1 MQTRQGDIGQGSTGV
16 FSSIQASGMQGQ
28 RARSVRQLSQWRS
41 VYLISVLCLLT
52 GIASSAQTFTV
63 LADFDKA
70 TGYLPYSQALVQ
82 GFDGNFY
89 GTTQTGGAHG
99 SGTVFKLTPSGTVT
113 AIYSFCAQQHC
124 ADGAN
129 PGPGLVLNTDGNFYG
144 SATNGGAYS
153 HGTIFKITPVGTLTT
168 LHSFCQQTSCPDG
181 RPPSAMVL
189 AADGNFYGTTD
200 SRGAHNYYGGTIFK
214 ITPSGSLTTLY
225 SFCALP
231 KCADGREPNG
241 LIQATDGNFYGTTLG
256 DTVFKVTASGIL
268 TTLYTFCSQK
278 VGTNCLDGSFPYA
291 PLVQSAGGTFYG
303 TTGVGGANGY
313 GTVFKI
319 TSSGTLTTLY
329 SFCSQNNCTDGSD
342 PQTALVQATDGKL
355 YGTTTG
361 GGGYGNG
368 TVFKITSGGTPTTLY
383 SFCSQT
389 NCTDGS
395 EPNGL
400 LQATNGNF
408 YGTTISGGNSLDGVS
423 FRLSA
428 GLSPFVEA
436 LPTSGKVGAAIKILG
451 TNLIGATSVSFNG
464 TAATFTVVSKSEI
477 KTTVPAG
484 ATTGRVMVDTPGGIL
499 KSNIVFRVRP

>member
-189 AADGNFYGTTD
+189 AANGNFYGTTD

-214 ITPSGSLTTLY
+214 ITPSGSLTTL
-225 SFCALP
+225 
-231 KCADGREPNG
+231 
-241 LIQATDGNFYGTTLG
+241 
-256 DTVFKVTASGIL
+256 
-268 TTLYTFCSQK
+268 
-278 VGTNCLDGSFPYA
+278 
-291 PLVQSAGGTFYG
+291 
-303 TTGVGGANGY
+303 
-313 GTVFKI
+313 
-319 TSSGTLTTLY
+319 
-329 SFCSQNNCTDGSD
+329 

-368 TVFKITSGGTPTTLY
+368 TVFKITSGGAPTTLY